1 MIKIVA
7 QNGQVAYDV
16 YEYVVDTYSDIE
28 TIPARAGA
36 GSSALVIDSS
46 LVYMKNNKGKWI
58 LLDSSSG
65 GGSGSGGNGNF
76 DPSANYIT
84 EEELITEMTLSE
96 DEVLNICQ

>member
-1 MIKIVA
+1 MIKIVS

-16 YEYVVDTYSDIE
+16 YEYVVDTFDDIQ
-28 TIPARAGA
+28 TIPTRVGA

-46 LVYMKNNKGKWI
+46 EVYMKNNEGAWV

-65 GGSGSGGNGNF
+65 GGNSGSEGF

-84 EEELITEMTLSE
+84 EEELITEMTLST